1 MKALTRLISLLLFAT
16 IAPALSIAQ
25 NPFPNHTNCPRE
37 MKEAGLWYFGVFAG
51 MDFTAGD
58 AAALT
63 AQPDV
68 FSTPISPAVI
78 ADSSGNLLFMT
89 NGKQVFNRNFEMIGD
104 GLFGHYSC
112 TQPAIIVPR
121 PDDPVRF
128 YVFTSDSYRD
138 MNGDQGLNY
147 SYLTLNSADGLGEI
161 ANLNVNLITDGMD
174 GRLTAVKHAN
184 GKDFWLIAHRW
195 ESNEFCA
202 FRVTAAGVDNNYVS
216 SNVGSVHSG
225 DNNLL
230 GYMKASPDGSRLAVA
245 LYESQAVEVFNFD
258 RETGKVS
265 APLVSPPD
273 YEGAYGL
280 EFSPDNSK
288 LYLTTL
294 DYANM
299 IPAFPSLLYQF
310 DLSASNVF
318 GSAMVID
325 TADSGFRWAG
335 LQLGIDGRI
344 YMAKSINATTHS
356 EYLGVVYNP
365 NRAGL
370 ACNFNMLGGTAGSE
384 FYLGGKHSFWGLPNV
399 VQSFVDWPHFTYDSV
414 CEGDVTI
421 FNLTNTANVDDAG
434 WDFQDPSGTSNT
446 ADPLRPTHRFSDE
459 GQYQVAVT
467 ETFNGIDYTYSEP
480 VTVYPLPEVSFG
492 ADTIYI
498 FQGDNARLSV
508 GDQWASYLWSTG
520 ATSSDIY
527 VNQPGEYWVEV
538 QNEQCCF
545 NTDTV
550 YVVLYEIYVPNAF
563 RPASTINNEFK
574 PVVPFMAVQDYR
586 LTIYDRWG
594 QMVFESRVL
603 DNGWNG
609 EVNNEPAPMGVYAWR
624 IDYNTVNE
632 DGTKPVST
640 SGTVMLLR

>member
-1 MKALTRLISLLLFAT
+1 
-16 IAPALSIAQ
+16 
-25 NPFPNHTNCPRE
+25 
-37 MKEAGLWYFGVFAG
+37 
-51 MDFTAGD
+51 
-58 AAALT
+58 
-63 AQPDV
+63 
-68 FSTPISPAVI
+68 
-78 ADSSGNLLFMT
+78 
-89 NGKQVFNRNFEMIGD
+89 
-104 GLFGHYSC
+104 
-112 TQPAIIVPR
+112 
-121 PDDPVRF
+121 
-128 YVFTSDSYRD
+128 
-138 MNGDQGLNY
+138 
-147 SYLTLNSADGLGEI
+147 
-161 ANLNVNLITDGMD
+161 
-174 GRLTAVKHAN
+174 
-184 GKDFWLIAHRW
+184 
-195 ESNEFCA
+195 
-202 FRVTAAGVDNNYVS
+202 
-216 SNVGSVHSG
+216 
-225 DNNLL
+225 
-230 GYMKASPDGSRLAVA
+230 
-245 LYESQAVEVFNFD
+245 
-258 RETGKVS
+258 
-265 APLVSPPD
+265 
-273 YEGAYGL
+273 
-280 EFSPDNSK
+280 
-288 LYLTTL
+288 
-294 DYANM
+294 
-299 IPAFPSLLYQF
+299 
-310 DLSASNVF
+310 
-318 GSAMVID
+318 
-325 TADSGFRWAG
+325 
-335 LQLGIDGRI
+335 
-344 YMAKSINATTHS
+344 
-356 EYLGVVYNP
+356 
-365 NRAGL
+365 
-370 ACNFNMLGGTAGSE
+370 MLGGTAGSE

-399 VQSFVDWPHFTYDSV
+399 VQSFVDWPHFTYDSI

-421 FNLTNTANVDDAG
+421 FNLTNTANVDEAG